1 MDFGVS
7 FEADFRLFRWFILV
21 VWAKKQAKIGP
32 NAARKAPPILC
43 GAGS

>member
-7 FEADFRLFRWFILV
+7 FEADFRLFRRFILV